1 MTGPST
7 RLHPGLRAAFAAEAV
22 AVVRY
27 TYFAQVAEV
36 EGHAEAA
43 RLFTEAARS
52 AECAAHG
59 HLDFLRYA
67 GDATT
72 DEPIGETELNV
83 ASAVSGVL
91 RDATE
96 SYPELVAAAH
106 AEGLADVAG
115 WLTTVAALK
124 NAHTA
129 KFERVLAQLTE
140 HAFASAPTG
149 PDLE

>member
-22 AVVRY
+22 AAVRY

-43 RLFTEAARS
+43 RLFTDAARS

-59 HLDFLRYA
+59 HLDFLRYS
-67 GDATT
+67 GDPAA
-72 DEPIGETELNV
+72 DESIGGTELNV
-83 ASAVSGVL
+83 ATAVSGAL
-91 RDATE
+91 RGATE

-106 AEGLADVAG
+106 AEGMADVAG
-115 WLTTVAALK
+115 WLTTVTALK

-140 HAFASAPTG
+140 HTFAPAPAG
-149 PDLE
+149 PDPE